1 MPKEEI
7 ICRRGQTSKSVTM
20 PERNQT
26 SMTMP
31 YKIYV
36 QVMVDTVP
44 DTSNKSTPENVMFS
58 IFSNAQSWNNGKN
71 LVTDTSFWKWVA
83 FYFFKGATAYE
94 DHWIQTYV
102 RLL

>member
-1 MPKEEI
+1 
-7 ICRRGQTSKSVTM
+7 M

-58 IFSNAQSWNNGKN
+58 MFSNAQS
-71 LVTDTSFWKWVA
+71 
-83 FYFFKGATAYE
+83 
-94 DHWIQTYV
+94 
-102 RLL
+102 